1 MTIEAYVEVI
11 VVFKID
17 VIVLM
22 SHVAS
27 RRWVIKDHEIRGNKN
42 TTFAIEDYTHSTLIH
57 VLRSVQDKTIQIK

>member
-42 TTFAIEDYTHSTLIH
+42 TTFAIEDYAHSTLT
-57 VLRSVQDKTIQIK
+57 RTT

>member
-27 RRWVIKDHEIRGNKN
+27 RRWVIKDHEIRGYKN
-42 TTFAIEDYTHSTLIH
+42 TTFAIS
-57 VLRSVQDKTIQIK
+57 